1 MATKS
6 QHSRTYRKLPEFLK
20 RMRESAGLTIRELG
34 KKLGQPHS
42 FVYKSEFGLRR
53 VDVTEFAE
61 WAIACG
67 LDPQE
72 ALGTFLKR

>member
-20 RMRESAGLTIRELG
+20 KLREDAGLTIRELG
-34 KKLGQPHS
+34 VKLGQPHS

-61 WAIACG
+61 WAKACTI
-67 LDPQE
+67 DPQK
-72 ALGTFLKR
+72 ALGDFLKK